1 MALKVSIKRL
11 VSQSNRQL
19 RADQAEGASS
29 SPHFDR
35 WVAWERTRPLPCS
48 CQRKLEPYPF
58 ADTGHILLLSQ
69 GNCKYDWTHP
79 NGSCTEV
86 QGQGKKKTHADKQG
100 RNESLDGQEWSSVS
114 SRYLETPTQIYT
126 LCKREQQKP
135 ASFPFNHLVIYWG

>member
-29 SPHFDR
+29 SQHFDR

-48 CQRKLEPYPF
+48 CQRKLEPSPF

-86 QGQGKKKTHADKQG
+86 QGQGKKKHADKQG
-100 RNESLDGQEWSSVS
+100 RNESLDRQEWTSVS
-114 SRYLETPTQIYT
+114 SRYLETLTQIYT
-126 LCKREQQKP
+126 LCKREKQKP
-135 ASFPFNHLVIYWG
+135 ASFPFNNVVIYWR